1 MNFTHDKALLIW
13 PLFNH
18 KIHQTQSTWGH
29 TSIFIPTGPV
39 IWHLTG
45 RVWHAHWD
53 RVKKLNMSGS
63 QAINLIHLLQQKIC
77 HDRQAVNCIYIAHL
91 ILFWFLSSL
100 FYSFSKCV
108 SLFSPSCFRLYQVCR
123 YEFIHVI
130 LHYFEMEWWGN
141 LKFKSFVITFSGFS
155 SFCDVNMRKYCT
167 SPVF

>member
-18 KIHQTQSTWGH
+18 KIHETQSTWGH
-29 TSIFIPTGPV
+29 TSNFIPTGPV

-45 RVWHAHWD
+45 RVWHVYWG

-100 FYSFSKCV
+100 LWSSGKGKGKGGRPRKVTQRSFKDGGWWMVDILSLMLYTKFGCHPPYS
-108 SLFSPSCFRLYQVCR
+108 RLLNQT
-123 YEFIHVI
+123 
-130 LHYFEMEWWGN
+130 
-141 LKFKSFVITFSGFS
+141 FKNPPPQF
-155 SFCDVNMRKYCT
+155 
-167 SPVF
+167 

>member
-18 KIHQTQSTWGH
+18 KIHETQSTWGH
-29 TSIFIPTGPV
+29 TSNFIPTGPV

-45 RVWHAHWD
+45 RVWHVYWG

-100 FYSFSKCV
+100 SLFILKMCVFVFSKLLQIV
-108 SLFSPSCFRLYQVCR
+108 SSLSLWVYTCHLALFRDGMMR
-123 YEFIHVI
+123 
-130 LHYFEMEWWGN
+130 
-141 LKFKSFVITFSGFS
+141 KFKI
-155 SFCDVNMRKYCT
+155 
-167 SPVF
+167 

>member
-1 MNFTHDKALLIW
+1 MILTHDKALLIW
-13 PLFNH
+13 PLLNH

-29 TSIFIPTGPV
+29 TSILIPTGPV

-45 RVWHAHWD
+45 RVWHARWD

-77 HDRQAVNCIYIAHL
+77 HYRQAVNCIYIAHL
-91 ILFWFLSSL
+91 ILFWFLS
-100 FYSFSKCV
+100 
-108 SLFSPSCFRLYQVCR
+108 FSPSCFRLYLVCR

-141 LKFKSFVITFSGFS
+141 LKFKSFVNTFSGFS
-155 SFCDVNMRKYCT
+155 
-167 SPVF
+167 